1 MAVTGSDGFT
11 PTYDP
16 SGLWT
21 IWNINQIY
29 TGSIG
34 ENMYVPKLDDYVIEP
49 SSGTLYIVSALD
61 LDTYLPTFTQIDI
74 AKLPLVLRNQNLLA
88 NPSVSDSVANYV
100 AYYDNSVSPA
110 TINVDCSLIIYNTQA
125 TQAQLFTGTDVL
137 VNPVPISLTLDS
149 DGNTTGTMIPLTS
162 ISYNNG
168 TSLYNKIVPT
178 IYTNQTLASG
188 DIVTLLLYNLTGQV
202 ISKQVL
208 VIEETTNYPVQNS
221 SYLLVDGLSL
231 ESPFISTS
239 QPNTINLPS
248 NVGIS
253 NLNLTGVVS
262 YNNGTSTSHS
272 VNSGGNFNVY
282 GLDQVLKANILGT
295 VPLML
300 QYTLAPNETAIIGNS
315 YNNKVVSQNY
325 TLNLIS
331 PNYDYQLQLYVVP
344 FYIGNMFTFKF
355 FLLSMS
361 RNIFYDVT
369 NLVTFSNQTG
379 FNGTEYGTLQS
390 LEVSLNTSSIN
401 NTLNG
406 LTITQ
411 PMQMILSNP
420 STGPSTIYQLW
431 TNPSVSN
438 TPYGNNVR
446 AKSLN
451 SANSTLDIT
460 CTLFTLA
467 DWLQLLYYDNVP
479 VTNNQLESEAPTP
492 THFDIIYNTSPINS
506 NQLYQNSQST
516 LFQIEQWN
524 QNIDVT
530 PNTIPMNSTIL
541 VRFLSVNGDTKSVL
555 SVSPMLIT
563 QY

>member
-1 MAVTGSDGFT
+1 MAVTGTDGFT
-11 PTYDP
+11 PTYNP
-16 SGLWT
+16 NGLWT
-21 IWNINQIY
+21 IWNINQIF

-49 SSGTLYIVSALD
+49 LSGTLYIVSALD

-125 TQAQLFTGTDVL
+125 TQAQLFMGTDVL

-149 DGNTTGTMIPLTS
+149 DGNITGTMIPLTS

-300 QYTLAPNETAIIGNS
+300 QYTLATNETAIIGNS

-411 PMQMILSNP
+411 PMQVLLSNP

-479 VTNNQLESEAPTP
+479 VTNSQLESEAPTP

>member
-1 MAVTGSDGFT
+1 MAVIGSDGFT

-29 TGSIG
+29 TGTIG
-34 ENMYVPKLDDYVIEP
+34 QNMYVPKLDDYVIEP
-49 SSGTLYIVSALD
+49 TSGTLYIVSALN
-61 LDTYLPTFTQIDI
+61 LNTYLSTFTQIDI
-74 AKLPLVLRNQNLLA
+74 AKLPLVLRNQNLLT

-100 AYYDNSVSPA
+100 AYYDSSVSPA
-110 TINVDCSLIIYNTQA
+110 TINVDSSLIIYNTQA
-125 TQAQLFTGTDVL
+125 TQGQLFLGTDIIN
-137 VNPVPISLTLDS
+137 NPTPISLTLDTN
-149 DGNTTGTMIPLTS
+149 GNPSGTMIPLTA
-162 ISYNNG
+162 ISYDNG
-168 TSLYNKIVPT
+168 TTLYNKIIPT
-178 IYTNQTLASG
+178 IYTEQVLNNG

-208 VIEETTNYPVQNS
+208 VIEETTNYPIQNS

-262 YNNGTSTSHS
+262 YNNGTSTKHS
-272 VNSGGNFNVY
+272 VNTGNAFNVF

-295 VPLML
+295 IPLVI
-300 QYTLAPNETAIIGNS
+300 QYVLSPTEMAIVGSS

-344 FYIGNMFTFKF
+344 FYTGNMFTFKF

-369 NLVTFSNQTG
+369 TLVTFSNGTG

-390 LEVSLNTSSIN
+390 LEVSLNTSLIN

-411 PMQMILSNP
+411 SMEVMLSDP
-420 STGPSTIYQLW
+420 STGPSTIYQIW

-492 THFDIIYNTSPINS
+492 THFDIIYNTSPIAS
-506 NQLYQNSQST
+506 NQLYENSQST
-516 LFQIEQWN
+516 LFAIEQWN

-541 VRFLSVNGDTKSVL
+541 VRFLAVNGDTKSVL